1 MGVRAAGAGP
11 ARVRARP
18 TRPRKGKMFTF
29 FLFFLFFLFE
39 EDLLRNVAAALRN
52 AAAALRN
59 AAGAPALQQHC
70 ATLLE

>member
-1 MGVRAAGAGP
+1 
-11 ARVRARP
+11 
-18 TRPRKGKMFTF
+18 MFTF